1 MDPFTAIGLASSIVQ
16 FVDYSTRLLSD
27 AREIYTSVSGST
39 DQNKSLET
47 ITTEMKALSAK
58 LSLPANSTQSE
69 DEKALRR
76 IATECES
83 VSKEILSLLTKI
95 KSPNPKSK
103 LRSVWSALQ
112 SKMHQAQKLDLQNR
126 LENCR
131 DQLDLQL
138 TVLIRFPR
146 SS

>member
-16 FVDYSTRLLSD
+16 FVDYGTRLLCD

-39 DQNKSLET
+39 DENKSIET
-47 ITTEMKALSAK
+47 VTAEMKALSAK
-58 LSLPANSTQSE
+58 LSLPPASAQTE

-83 VSKEILSLLTKI
+83 VSSEILSLLAKI
-95 KSPNPKSK
+95 RSPNPKSK

-126 LENCR
+126 LRDCR

-138 TVLIRFPR
+138 NVLNRFAP
-146 SS
+146 SP